1 VSGDD
6 NWGVGPSRILLPGSA
21 AFDDAVLMWNGAVT
35 QRPSVVVRPNSV
47 TEVQAVVR
55 RAQDRGLALSVRG
68 GGHDWA
74 GRSVVDDGVMI
85 DMSLMRQVEVSA
97 DSQAAAV
104 AGGAT
109 SAAVIAAAAPYG
121 LATSTGVVGEVGM
134 VGLALGGGYGP
145 LNGTAGLALDNVVEV
160 QIVLAGGRL
169 VTADA
174 DNEPD
179 LFWALRG
186 GGGSFGVV
194 TRLGVRLHR
203 IAQVVAG
210 VVVFDWPQA
219 SRVLTNYDALM
230 PNVPDELTVE
240 LSIAT
245 GPGGEPALFVW
256 PTWSGPARDADAW
269 LEKVAGLGAPLM
281 TRMQPMPYSQ
291 AITLLDPYIVSGRH
305 NEMRTVSLRDYG
317 RDTIDA
323 LIRAADT
330 RTSLFSGLSI
340 HHFHGAATRV
350 GLTDT
355 AFGVREPH
363 FVVEILAAWNPDD
376 TDAAAHIAW
385 ADSVYADLAIH
396 AIPGGYPNLIGPCQA
411 AQADAAYGPN
421 AARLRNLKQRF
432 DPGHVFCSTPPLPA
446 K

>member
-1 VSGDD
+1 MNGNDE
-6 NWGVGPSRILLPGSA
+6 WGVDPTRMLLPGSA
-21 AFDDAVLMWNGAVT
+21 AFDDAISMWNGAVT
-35 QRPSVVVRPNSV
+35 RRPSVVARPISAI
-47 TEVQAVVR
+47 EVQAVVR

-74 GRSVVDDGVMI
+74 GRSVVDGGVMI

-97 DSQAAAV
+97 DSQIATV

-109 SAAVIAAAAPYG
+109 SGDVIAAAEPYG
-121 LATSTGVVGEVGM
+121 LATPTGVVGGVGM

-145 LNGTAGLALDNVVEV
+145 LNGTAGLALDNVAEV
-160 QIVLAGGRL
+160 QIVLADGRL
-169 VTADA
+169 VTTDA
-174 DNEPD
+174 DHEAD

-194 TRLGVRLHR
+194 TRLRVRLHR
-203 IAQVVAG
+203 IAQVIAG
-210 VVVFDWPQA
+210 VMVFDWRQA
-219 SRVLTNYDALM
+219 GRVLTNYDALM

-245 GPGGEPALFVW
+245 GPAGGPTLFVW
-256 PTWSGPARDADAW
+256 PTWSGAVDLADAW
-269 LEKVAGLGAPLM
+269 LEKVTGLGTPLV
-281 TRMQPMPYSQ
+281 TQMQPMPYRQ

-305 NEMRTVSLRDYG
+305 NEMRTVTLRDYG
-317 RDTIDA
+317 REAIDA

-330 RTSLFSGLSI
+330 RTSSFSGLSM

-355 AFGVREPH
+355 AFGVRGPH
-363 FVVEILAAWNPDD
+363 FVIEILAAWQSDD
-376 TDAAAHIAW
+376 NDPGAHIGW
-385 ADSVYADLAIH
+385 AETVYADLSPH
-396 AIPGGYPNLIGPCQA
+396 AIPGGYPNLIGPSQG

-421 AARLRNLKQRF
+421 AARLRKLKRRF
-432 DPGHVFCSTPPLPA
+432 DPGNVFFSTPPLPA
-446 K
+446 N